1 MESVIRWFLN
11 PLPIF
16 VVAVLIGAF
25 MAGLRKSHLW
35 SCLCPAAL
43 VTMAILYA
51 TYFLPLE
58 DGGDPMTHVAIL
70 VAGSLAIVGGAVG
83 SFAVMALIAKRK

>member
-1 MESVIRWFLN
+1 
-11 PLPIF
+11 
-16 VVAVLIGAF
+16 
-25 MAGLRKSHLW
+25 
-35 SCLCPAAL
+35 
-43 VTMAILYA
+43 MAILYA